1 MKLNKP
7 LLVIANLYP
16 SEERPFFGTFV
27 KNTSIDLENKGIQ
40 VDRIVL
46 PQFGKGILAYLKFY
60 LCCFLTLTR
69 FEGIVYVHYV
79 SHSILGLLAAR
90 TVNKKFKVVLH
101 YHGSDAFPESY
112 EGSFRRRIKRL
123 ICEKSNK
130 IASLFVV
137 PSNYF
142 KRKISSSYG
151 ISESMIIVSPSG
163 GIDLDVFY
171 PSKEGVEEHSNEL
184 TYLFA
189 SRFVPGKGSML
200 AAQTA
205 VEIAKEHSNVNFTFV
220 GDGPEKAEIEKLL
233 KDLVSQGRCEIKPSL
248 PQKRLADEFRR
259 ADFFMFPSVREGES
273 LGLVVIEA
281 MACGAIP
288 IAIRQGAIDEIIG
301 GCPTVTCEKQA
312 DFSSLVSSTAR
323 FSKETI
329 TELRSRFIDRSLS
342 YNREI
347 VVEHLVDEFNKL

>member
-1 MKLNKP
+1 MNKP

-16 SEERPFFGTFV
+16 TEERPFFGTFV
-27 KNTSIDLENKGIQ
+27 KNTSIDLESKGIQ

-46 PQFGKGILAYLKFY
+46 PQFGKGFLAYLKFY
-60 LCCFLTLTR
+60 LSCFLKLTS

-79 SHSILGLLAAR
+79 SHSILGVLAAR
-90 TVNKKFKVVLH
+90 IVNKKFKVVLH

-112 EGSFRRRIKRL
+112 EGSFRRRIKRA
-123 ICEKSNK
+123 ICKKSNK
-130 IASLFVV
+130 LASLFVV

-142 KRKISSSYG
+142 RRKISSSYR
-151 ISESMIIVSPSG
+151 IPKSMIIISPSG

-171 PSKEGVEEHSNEL
+171 PSKGNVKMSSNEL

-189 SRFVPGKGSML
+189 SRFVPGKGSMQ

-205 VEIAKEHSNVNFTFV
+205 VEVAKENPNVNFRFV
-220 GDGPEKAEIEKLL
+220 GDGPEKPEIEKLL
-233 KDLVSQGRCEIKPSL
+233 SNLVAQGRCEIKPSL
-248 PQKRLADEFRR
+248 PQNQLADEFRK

-288 IAIRQGAIDEIIG
+288 LAIRQGAIDEIIG
-301 GCPTVTCEKQA
+301 ECPIVTCDEQQN
-312 DFSSLVSSTAR
+312 FSSLVASTAG

-329 TELRSRFIDRSLS
+329 TELRNRFIDRSLN